1 MNTLLK
7 GKTIATLVSAYNEGH
22 LITKTL
28 STMPEFVDKII
39 VVNDCGTDDTLD
51 RIKAYR
57 EQDNRVVLIEHEVN
71 KGLGTTIQTG
81 FSKALELDM
90 DVVAIMNGD
99 AQMHPDDL
107 DTVCMPVVDGT
118 VDFCKG
124 NRLLHETRV
133 AMPKHRFFGNSILTF
148 LSKIASGYWHMI
160 DSQCAYSAISKKAIK
175 NIPYTEMTPRYGYN
189 ADLMNLL
196 NIANFKLMD
205 VPVQAVYGEEESKIN
220 LGKYIF
226 KTSGLLVKWFIRRIW
241 RKYCVR
247 EFHPLVFFY
256 FMSLVCAIIDIVMII
271 RFGYRLIA
279 LGDLAKTTAMIFA
292 LSFLM
297 GNQFLF
303 FGMWMDM
310 DDNKKLK
317 PEGK

>member
-1 MNTLLK
+1 
-7 GKTIATLVSAYNEGH
+7 
-22 LITKTL
+22 
-28 STMPEFVDKII
+28 MPDFVDKII
-39 VVNDCGTDDTLD
+39 VVNDCGIDDTLD
-51 RIKAYR
+51 RIKEYMK
-57 EQDNRVVLIEHEVN
+57 EDDRVVLIEHEVN
-71 KGLGTTIQTG
+71 KGLGTTIKTG
-81 FSKALELDM
+81 FRKALELDM
-90 DVVAIMNGD
+90 DVTAIMNGD

-107 DTVCMPVVDGT
+107 DTICMPVVDGT

-133 AMPKHRFFGNSILTF
+133 DMPRYRFFGNSILTF

-160 DSQCAYSAISKKAIK
+160 DSQCAYSAISKKALQS
-175 NIPYTEMTPRYGYN
+175 IPFEEMTPRYAYN

-205 VPVQAVYGEEESKIN
+205 VPVIAVYGEEESKIK
-220 LGKYIF
+220 LGNYIV
-226 KTSGLLVKWFIRRIW
+226 KTSYLLVKWFLRRMW

-256 FMSLVCAIIDIVMII
+256 VMGFIALVFVSLPMFI
-271 RFGYRLIA
+271 RFLYRLIA
-279 LGDLAKTTAMIFA
+279 LGDLAKTTALICSM
-292 LSFLM
+292 SFFM
-297 GNQFLF
+297 GFQFLF

-317 PEGK
+317 PEGR